1 MKLIVSCFISL
12 TLLFNL
18 SFANITLPDANNL
31 FRQSTTDNFVTQSTT
46 DFVTLIDENM
56 GGGLNAILLL
66 VYKIG
71 IAIAII
77 ATVVLAMKLMLT
89 NPAKK
94 AEVKAAIL
102 PYLIGLLLLIAG
114 VRIAITIIEVY
125 TELF

>member
-31 FRQSTTDNFVTQSTT
+31 FRQSTTDN
-46 DFVTLIDENM
+46 FVTLIDENM

>member
-18 SFANITLPDANNL
+18 SFANITLPDADNL
-31 FRQSTTDNFVTQSTT
+31 FSQSTT
-46 DFVTLIDENM
+46 DFVDKIDENM

-71 IAIAII
+71 IAVAII
-77 ATVVLAMKLMLT
+77 ATVVLAIKLMLT

>member
-18 SFANITLPDANNL
+18 SFAITITLPNADNL
-31 FRQSTTDNFVTQSTT
+31 FSQSTENNFVEK
-46 DFVTLIDENM
+46 IDENM

-71 IAIAII
+71 IAVAII
-77 ATVVLAMKLMLT
+77 ATVVLAIRLMLT
-89 NPAKK
+89 NPTRK